1 MDDSMRSGQMGI
13 DQTKIQTIQDC
24 LEKQFVDVTFA
35 FKDRPT
41 FVFNNGVAKQ
51 SWNSFLTKRF

>member
-1 MDDSMRSGQMGI
+1 MGI